1 MNEIRNWN
9 NGRHSGSY
17 WVSIFL
23 LTGVSMNI
31 SVWFSMD
38 EIPIINIFRNL
49 FYNFYSQVVLDIA
62 NVGSGYLMLT
72 LLTLYVVTVLL
83 IGIWNYMCSHIP
95 QIKDFKVAGTFSY
108 LLNSV
113 VISDVI
119 LGIIMEGFAIRGL
132 IVLRDTLRITSIG
145 TWIYILMFL
154 AGSYLYWEDIII
166 LPSIFHLK
174 EIMSKRDVYEDTVWY
189 CVSNC
194 HGRISTFSKVPWKGK
209 AKVFMVDKVD
219 LVRYEN
225 IAKANF
231 CYYLIVIDG
240 RYQLDN
246 DVREDIM
253 DIVLLPHAK
262 VLTLFLGMDNQHKD
276 LESFLRGQR
285 NVTVSKLPQIRC
297 IGSIYIEEIMES
309 FMFEHEI
316 LKKSPMGFTENEIIK
331 STYLGMRQGTKL
343 CRDFMKIIINDIDIL
358 PSIYALFD
366 FIDLQYRFAIGLLQ
380 NSDFK
385 GQISW
390 MKKKKK
396 IIGNIGIMKKI
407 VTEKIIQGN
416 YERIGMHLT
425 VDILF
430 HEILTESE
438 ICLIRKYLP
447 NYKKDYAKPF
457 EDTVVYLTTSL
468 RNILRGHGTFYKED
482 SPALYSLIFK
492 LAMLNCYILDANEIH
507 LEQDRNIIWKNSE
520 NNYYFVVGKYKENVE
535 KHIGPFWVSTQN
547 GDILIFNNWIDDE
560 EGEKIEYIN
569 YLDGRVKLIKYEDTA
584 NLTIRK
590 TEEKK

>member
-1 MNEIRNWN
+1 MNEIKNWN
-9 NGRHSGSY
+9 NARRSGSY
-17 WVSIFL
+17 WVSIFF
-23 LTGVSMNI
+23 LTGVFMNI
-31 SVWFSMD
+31 CVWFSMY
-38 EIPIINIFRNL
+38 EISVISILRDM
-49 FYNFYSQVVLDIA
+49 FYNIYSHFFPKTANEDI
-62 NVGSGYLMLT
+62 GYIGLT
-72 LLTLYVVTVLL
+72 LLTWYFVVVLL
-83 IGIWNYMCSHIP
+83 MSVWNNICGRFLHVRCFES
-95 QIKDFKVAGTFSY
+95 AGVFSY

-132 IVLRDTLRITSIG
+132 IVLRGTFRITSIG
-145 TWIYILMFL
+145 MWIYILMFL

-166 LPSIFHLK
+166 LPSILHLK
-174 EIMSKRDVYEDTVWY
+174 EIMSKKEIYEDTVWY

-194 HGRISTFSKVPWKGK
+194 HERISTFSKVPWKGK
-209 AKVFMVDKVD
+209 AKVFIVDKVD
-219 LVRYEN
+219 LVRYKN
-225 IAKANF
+225 ISKENF

-262 VLTLFLGMDNQHKD
+262 VLTLFLGMSKQHKD
-276 LESFLRGQR
+276 LEGFLRGQR

-297 IGSIYIEEIMES
+297 IGSIYTEEIMES

-316 LKKSPMGFTENEIIK
+316 LKKSPLGFTEHEIFK
-331 STYLGMRQGTKL
+331 TTYLGMRQGSKL
-343 CRDFMKIIINDIDIL
+343 CTDFMKIIINDIDIL

-366 FIDLQYRFAIGLLQ
+366 FIDLQYRLAIGLLQ

-385 GQISW
+385 RQISW
-390 MKKKKK
+390 MKKRGR

-407 VTEKIIQGN
+407 VTKIIIQGN

-430 HEILTESE
+430 HEILAESE
-438 ICLIRKYLP
+438 IHLIRKYLP
-447 NYKKDYAKPF
+447 NYKKDYAESF
-457 EDTVVYLTTSL
+457 ENTVVYLTTSL

-482 SPALYSLIFK
+482 APVLYSLIFK

-507 LEQDRNIIWKNSE
+507 LERDRNIIWKNSE
-520 NNYYFVVGKYKENVE
+520 NNYYFVAGKYKDNVE
-535 KHIGPFWVSTQN
+535 KHIGPFLVSAQN
-547 GDILIFNNWIDDE
+547 GDILIFNNWIKDA

-569 YLDGRVKLIKYEDTA
+569 YLDGTVKLIKYEDTA
-584 NLTIRK
+584 NLVVRK
-590 TEEKK
+590 IEEKK